1 MPNLSFHLIKNFIK
15 DAVKVKLYN
24 HPRLDPLIL
33 AYFVTFRCNFKC
45 TYCGYSRQNYSQKFS
60 EVGTQ
65 TAKKIMAICRKAVPA
80 IAFSGGE
87 PLIRDDIVEIVKFAK
102 ALNYKPISLFTN
114 TLLLPQREE
123 ILDDIDFLQMSLD
136 TLDEKK
142 QDRINGRTG
151 VGKKVKEHIQRYA
164 LLQREKNFR
173 INMNCVIGT
182 HNIDDVPDLID
193 FAIESNVRL
202 TISPQLDESGG
213 PVKELFSKKIE
224 KKYINVITKILET
237 KSKNNVILD
246 IRPFLEHLK
255 NFQSFKCY
263 PSLSARVYPDGS
275 FIFPCPNLCNNII
288 NVFEAGSWENIM
300 KAIGNSFSLNCY
312 E

>member
-1 MPNLSFHLIKNFIK
+1 
-15 DAVKVKLYN
+15 
-24 HPRLDPLIL
+24 
-33 AYFVTFRCNFKC
+33 
-45 TYCGYSRQNYSQKFS
+45 
-60 EVGTQ
+60 
-65 TAKKIMAICRKAVPA
+65 
-80 IAFSGGE
+80 
-87 PLIRDDIVEIVKFAK
+87 
-102 ALNYKPISLFTN
+102 
-114 TLLLPQREE
+114 
-123 ILDDIDFLQMSLD
+123 
-136 TLDEKK
+136 
-142 QDRINGRTG
+142 
-151 VGKKVKEHIQRYA
+151 
-164 LLQREKNFR
+164 
-173 INMNCVIGT
+173 VIGT

-300 KAIGNSFSLNCY
+300 KAIGNKRQPCFTSCFLPCYLETSLLIKHPFSLMK
-312 E
+312 ELRS